1 MWEDGKTITN
11 ALEGALQLARL
22 MIITLSVGGI
32 GWSVALGASTAGEPA
47 TVAESPR
54 SAPLARARVA
64 VEEAPR
70 VPVTLEIDG
79 LHVAAAGTADQ
90 TAHDLLAALGV
101 QLAPSDR
108 LSVDAGQK
116 LVPGMRLA
124 LDRGI
129 PITVVDAG
137 QAGAA
142 RVPRGTLDGLLASRG
157 LVLGALDQVDAP
169 VGAAL
174 VPGSVVKITRVSE
187 REVTEPTPVAF
198 AVETVNDPELEAGRE
213 QVETQGVPG
222 EAVRTWIVRYIDG
235 TESARSLASETVV
248 RAATAEIRRVGTRP
262 RVGPAAPAAPAD
274 IERIIR
280 DAAARWG
287 ADPVQLLRVAWCESR
302 FNPLAYNPSANDSGL
317 FQFIPST
324 WAANAPRAGYGGA
337 SPFDAVANANTAA
350 MMFSRGQAGQWTCK

>member
-1 MWEDGKTITN
+1 
-11 ALEGALQLARL
+11 

-32 GWSVALGASTAGEPA
+32 GWSVALGASTAMEPA
-47 TVAESPR
+47 TAAESPR
-54 SAPLARARVA
+54 SAPLARARIA

-248 RAATAEIRRVGTRP
+248 RAETAEVRRLSL
-262 RVGPAAPAAPAD
+262 
-274 IERIIR
+274 IHI
-280 DAAARWG
+280 
-287 ADPVQLLRVAWCESR
+287 
-302 FNPLAYNPSANDSGL
+302 
-317 FQFIPST
+317 
-324 WAANAPRAGYGGA
+324 
-337 SPFDAVANANTAA
+337 
-350 MMFSRGQAGQWTCK
+350 